1 MKFVQVA
8 SMTLHYPQEV
18 SSAQT
23 GMNLEIWQLFHPL
36 MLDSKSFICKLVIT
50 ADVFIIYLYTSKNDS
65 SNILLEILKLL
76 QKKKQPNTKFNS

>member
-1 MKFVQVA
+1 
-8 SMTLHYPQEV
+8 
-18 SSAQT
+18 
-23 GMNLEIWQLFHPL
+23 

-50 ADVFIIYLYTSKNDS
+50 ADVFIIYLYTSKNYS

>member
-23 GMNLEIWQLFHPL
+23 GMNLEIWQLFHPA
-36 MLDSKSFICKLVIT
+36 V
-50 ADVFIIYLYTSKNDS
+50 S
-65 SNILLEILKLL
+65 STNAR
-76 QKKKQPNTKFNS
+76 